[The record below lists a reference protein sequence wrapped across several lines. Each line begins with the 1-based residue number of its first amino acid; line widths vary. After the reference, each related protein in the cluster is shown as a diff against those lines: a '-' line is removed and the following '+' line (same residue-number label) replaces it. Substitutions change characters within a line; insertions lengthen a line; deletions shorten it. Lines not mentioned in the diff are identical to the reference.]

1 MTPLRPTHSHLILAS
16 FTKLYDFRP
25 YLTSLFTAHRATGGQ
40 SFNMKLLSLPTL
52 LLLSQWVSASHP
64 IETQEPILEV
74 ESSRTLLKLHKALVD
89 IESIT
94 GNEQEVGKYLV
105 SYLEKQNFIV
115 ETQDVDA
122 IASAKGP
129 RRNIFAFKGNQRKT
143 RTLVTSHIDVVP
155 PYWPYKREGD
165 EIWGRGSVDAKG
177 CVATQITAFE
187 ELYAAGKIE
196 EGDVA
201 LLFVVG
207 EEGPGDGMRKANDL
221 DLKWDIVIF
230 GEPTELK
237 LASGHKGIT
246 GVEIKA
252 KGKAGHSGYPQLGKS
267 ANAMLIPVLYA
278 LQNVELPWSE
288 KYGNTTLNIG
298 RIEGGVAANVIA
310 EDAKASIAIRIAD
323 GPPEAVQKIV
333 LDVIQKGGEVLDVTF
348 SQGYGPVFINSDVE
362 GKSQSLVLTVLFT
375 DGSKALRQ
383 LWSTTG
389 PIYLTCTAI
398 TRDIYMGQVRLPI
411 FAL

>member
-1 MTPLRPTHSHLILAS
+1 
-16 FTKLYDFRP
+16 
-25 YLTSLFTAHRATGGQ
+25 
-40 SFNMKLLSLPTL
+40 MKLLSLPTL
-52 LLLSQWVSASHP
+52 LLLSQWVSASDP
-64 IETQEPILEV
+64 INAQEPILEV
-74 ESSRTLLKLHKALVD
+74 ESSRALLKLHKALVD
-89 IESIT
+89 IGSIT

-105 SYLEKQNFIV
+105 SYLENQNFTV
-115 ETQDVDA
+115 EIQDVDA

-187 ELYAAGKIE
+187 ELYTAGEIE

-207 EEGPGDGMRKANDL
+207 EEGPGDGMKKANDL
-221 DLKWDIVIF
+221 DLKWDTVIF

-237 LASGHKGIT
+237 LASGHKGIIS
-246 GVEIKA
+246 VEIKA

-267 ANAMLIPVLYA
+267 ANAMLIPALYA

-323 GPPEAVQKIV
+323 GPPEAVKKIV
-333 LDVIQKGGEVLDVTF
+333 LDVIQKGGEVLDVSF
-348 SQGYGPVFINSDVE
+348 SQGYGPVFINSNVE
-362 GKSQSLVLTVLFT
+362 GKSQSIVLTVLFA
-375 DGSKALRQ
+375 DGSQGFETIVVNYGTDIPNLQGDHKRYLY
-383 LWSTTG
+383 G
-389 PIYLTCTAI
+389 PGTFTH
-398 TRDIYMGQVRLPI
+398 TRSASSFIDKVYRLHFGCSLGP
-411 FAL
+411 

>member
-1 MTPLRPTHSHLILAS
+1 
-16 FTKLYDFRP
+16 
-25 YLTSLFTAHRATGGQ
+25 
-40 SFNMKLLSLPTL
+40 MKLLSLPTL
-52 LLLSQWVSASHP
+52 LLLSKWVSASHL
-64 IETQEPILEV
+64 IDAQEPILGTQ
-74 ESSRTLLKLHKALVD
+74 SSKPLLSLHQALID

-94 GNEQEVGKYLV
+94 GNEQEVGKFLI
-105 SYLEKQNFIV
+105 SYLEERNFTV
-115 ETQDVDA
+115 ETQDVGA
-122 IASAKGP
+122 ATSSKGP
-129 RRNIFAFKGNQRKT
+129 RRNVFAFKGKQRKT

-177 CVATQITAFE
+177 CVATQIIAFE
-187 ELYAAGKIE
+187 ELYAVDKIK

-207 EEGPGDGMRKANDL
+207 EERSGDGMRKANDL
-221 DLKWDIVIF
+221 DLEWDTVIF

-267 ANAMLIPVLYA
+267 ANAMLIRA
-278 LQNVELPWSE
+278 LHALLEVELPWSE

-310 EDAKASIAIRIAD
+310 EDAKANIAIRIAD
-323 GPPEAVQKIV
+323 GQPEAVHKIV
-333 LDVIQKGGEVLDVTF
+333 LDTIQQVGEVLDVSF
-348 SQGYGPVFINSDVE
+348 SNGYGPVFINSDVE
-362 GKSQSLVLTVLFT
+362 GTDASISRRLFANGYEGFDTIVVNYGTDIPNLQGDHKRYLYGPGMVVEVHIEVL
-375 DGSKALRQ
+375 AH
-383 LWSTTG
+383 
-389 PIYLTCTAI
+389 
-398 TRDIYMGQVRLPI
+398 
-411 FAL
+411 